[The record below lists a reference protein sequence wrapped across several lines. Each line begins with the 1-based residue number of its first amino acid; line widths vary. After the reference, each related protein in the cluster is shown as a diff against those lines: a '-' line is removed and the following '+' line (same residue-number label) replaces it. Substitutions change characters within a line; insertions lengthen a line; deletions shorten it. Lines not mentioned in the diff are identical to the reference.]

1 MSRHRSSRTVLVCLA
16 LVVAIVQGSN
26 DLDLNFDLRERML
39 LDSSQQSWES
49 AAACEGLPTVY
60 NSVSDKLSRRWG
72 TQKGVSCAFRD
83 ANGSPLYTWPV
94 APRCLSSPNIFIAKA
109 DALNQLWGWVP
120 ANGSAGSFSYSC
132 RFAMADGRPM
142 YDWMT

>member
-1 MSRHRSSRTVLVCLA
+1 LAHGWVHIATQFAVTSATVVPEAIQGSTGLSRLYCDMSRHRSSRT
-16 LVVAIVQGSN
+16 
-26 DLDLNFDLRERML
+26 FDLRERML

-94 APRCLSSPNIFIAKA
+94 APRCLSSP
-109 DALNQLWGWVP
+109 
-120 ANGSAGSFSYSC
+120 
-132 RFAMADGRPM
+132 
-142 YDWMT
+142 